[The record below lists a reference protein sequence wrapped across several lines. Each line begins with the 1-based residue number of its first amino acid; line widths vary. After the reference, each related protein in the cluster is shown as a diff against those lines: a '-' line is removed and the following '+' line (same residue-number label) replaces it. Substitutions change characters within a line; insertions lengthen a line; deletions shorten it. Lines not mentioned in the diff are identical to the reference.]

1 MAAKILFYTHALVDG
16 GAERLWARLAS
27 AFKERGFEV
36 IFAQDFEADDN
47 RGNLDASIPVHTLGR
62 NHWRAARNLAD
73 LLRNEKPDIALS
85 AVGGS
90 NLKLLLAK
98 TLARSNVCT
107 IISYH
112 GFNEWRSGLM
122 SFATYLGLPVFS
134 AYADRAVA
142 VSGALRQTLVR
153 RWRARSDRTVALLNP
168 VYFPPD
174 ARVPSESELKAR
186 TDMVLAVGRLVP
198 EKDFATLIRAFALL
212 NRPNAKLIILGKGPE
227 ETKLRAEI
235 AKLGLADRVLLPGFS
250 KEPWHYY
257 ETAKCFALSSKSESF
272 GNVIVEALAYG
283 LPVVAT
289 ACAGAKEILEDGRY
303 GKLVPISDERQLAIA
318 MANALDA
325 PRDPAIRRKR
335 ADEFSFNR
343 RVEDYFALVRQVL
356 NGHEPAGVKVSDA
369 PSREATRRV

>member
-16 GAERLWARLAS
+16 GAERLWSRLAS

-47 RGNLDASIPVHTLGR
+47 RGNLDANIRVYTLGR
-62 NHWRAARNLAD
+62 NHWRATRNLAD
-73 LLRNEKPDIALS
+73 LLEAEKPDIALS

-98 TLARSNVCT
+98 ALARSNVRT

-122 SFATYLGLPVFS
+122 SFATYLGLPVLS
-134 AYADRAVA
+134 AYADRAIA
-142 VSGALRQTLVR
+142 VSSALRETLVR
-153 RWRARSDRTVALLNP
+153 RWRARDKRTVAVLNP
-168 VYFPPD
+168 VYFPSNAP
-174 ARVPSESELKAR
+174 APNESELKAR
-186 TDMVLAVGRLVP
+186 ADVVLAVGRLVP

-212 NRPNAKLIILGKGPE
+212 DRPDAKLVVLGKGPE
-227 ETKLRAEI
+227 EARLRAEI

-272 GNVIVEALAYG
+272 GNVVVEALAYG

-289 ACAGAKEILEDGRY
+289 ACAGAKEILENGRY
-303 GKLVPISDERQLAIA
+303 GKIVPIGDERRLAAA
-318 MANALDA
+318 MANALDV
-325 PRDPAIRRKR
+325 PGDPIIRRKR
-335 ADEFSFNR
+335 AEEFSFNR

-356 NGHEPAGVKVSDA
+356 NGCKPAGAKISDA
-369 PSREATRRV
+369 PAHRATRQV